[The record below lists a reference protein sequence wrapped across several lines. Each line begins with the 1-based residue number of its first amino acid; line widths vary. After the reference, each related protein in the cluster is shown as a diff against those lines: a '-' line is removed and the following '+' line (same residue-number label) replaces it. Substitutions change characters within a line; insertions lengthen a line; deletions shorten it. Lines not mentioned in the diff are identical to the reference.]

1 MPDLSGTTIERYHL
15 IEKLGEGGMATVYK
29 AYDTRLEREVAVKII
44 RTDLFGSAV
53 IERILKRFERE
64 AKTMAKLSH
73 ANIVKVYD
81 FGEYNDCPYLVMELL
96 PGGTLKQ
103 LLGVPMPYYQA
114 ASLLLPIAQ
123 ALEYAHEQKVI
134 HRDVK
139 PSNILLIHAGEPVL
153 TDFGIAKLLEL
164 EQGQTLTGVGVGVG
178 TPEYMSPEQGLGRDV
193 DGRADIY
200 AMGVVLYE
208 LIMGRKPYSADTPMA
223 VLLKQV
229 NDPLPRPSAIISNLP
244 DAVEQVLFKA
254 LAKKPEDR
262 YQSMAE
268 FAAALKAILGSAA
281 TSAQEQTVPSPD
293 LTLLQMRDP
302 YATVEREMIDS
313 LLHPGKNEDDLQQK
327 LSSNSDDNLATV
339 MQADPSGGPLGTADE
354 ETSNAEEKP
363 VLPTQLTAME
373 FRTEPKTKVPV
384 GWVVI
389 GFVALAIGLI
399 IGISSWTQAK
409 NARELA
415 YKIQSTATAQARNAK
430 ATATAHA
437 IQAEATAT
445 AQARNAK
452 ATATAHAIQAEA
464 TATAQARE
472 NNIISLTNRSE
483 LVFGPMDGSLE
494 HEEDENIEKVGSAVD
509 LKDFIAEVTFF
520 NPYSR
525 YTADWDYGF
534 LFRDM
539 YRNDQYR
546 LVIFSDETWILS
558 NAIPDDEGD
567 GWQSEYIA
575 DGEIPNLDTS
585 ANGRNEIRLICY
597 GVKGF
602 LYINQSFIAE
612 LDLSD
617 RTNSGDVIVATGI
630 YNGDEVDGQFT
641 KFQDF
646 TVWEIP

>member
-445 AQARNAK
+445 AQAR
-452 ATATAHAIQAEA
+452 
-464 TATAQARE
+464 E